1 MSVTVPSGTGEGPPA
16 VVPPYVR
23 TTGLANWNRYA
34 AVNDEF
40 IDIHMD
46 ADAAKAVG
54 MPDVFGMGNLR
65 IAYLHNL
72 LADWLGDEGDIARFG
87 CEFRGLNLKG
97 DTLTCGAAVTERAQD
112 GPCEVAHL
120 TLAVTNQDGVDTT
133 PGTATVVLFGDGG
146 PVMPPEPAPTQ
157 PSGNAAPGTFLDQET
172 IDRIGRT
179 LPPVA
184 APPVGANDI
193 ARWAIATYWPE
204 PPPARYLDAAVAA
217 AGPWDG
223 IVAPRDFDPFAWMP
237 NRPWSGDWL
246 WGMGTEPGKRILNG
260 GQRNVY
266 GAPIRPGDTIAVTR
280 RFVDVVER
288 ETKRGP
294 MVFFTSEFR
303 WENQDGAM
311 VRIGE
316 QTSIYY

>member
-1 MSVTVPSGTGEGPPA
+1 MSLLPLDAGTDIPTF
-16 VVPPYVR
+16 VR
-23 TTGLANWNRYA
+23 HTDLANWNRYA

-46 ADAAKAVG
+46 GEAAKAVG

-65 IAYLHNL
+65 IAYLHNML
-72 LADWLGDEGDIARFG
+72 RDWLGDHGDIAEFS
-87 CEFRGLNLKG
+87 CEFRGLNLRG
-97 DTLTCGAAVTERAQD
+97 DDLTCHGTITGAPEGGGLRVM
-112 GPCEVAHL
+112 
-120 TLAVTNQDGVDTT
+120 TLDIGVRNQDDIETT
-133 PGTATVVLFGDGG
+133 PGSATVVLFDGS
-146 PVMPPEPAPTQ
+146 PEMPSEPAPTA
-157 PSGNAAPGTFLDQET
+157 PSGHAAPGAFLDEAT
-172 IDRIGRT
+172 IEMIGRT

-184 APPVGANDI
+184 APAVGANDI

-204 PPPARYLDAAVAA
+204 RPPAIYTNAKAA
-217 AGPWDG
+217 AATPWSG

-246 WGMGTEPGKRILNG
+246 WGMGTEPGKRLLNG
-260 GQRNVY
+260 GQRNRYVQ
-266 GAPIRPGDTIAVTR
+266 PIRPGDVISVTR

-303 WENQDGAM
+303 WTNQHDEP

-316 QTSIYY
+316 QTTIYY

>member
-1 MSVTVPSGTGEGPPA
+1 MSVSPGDRIPDF
-16 VVPPYVR
+16 VR

-46 ADAAKAVG
+46 PEAAKAVG

-72 LADWLGDEGDIARFG
+72 LRDWLGDTGDIVELR
-87 CEFRGLNLKG
+87 CEFRGLNLRG
-97 DTLTCGAAVTERAQD
+97 DTLTCHGTVT
-112 GPCEVAHL
+112 GCEPAGGYELV
-120 TLAVTNQDGVDTT
+120 TLDLGVTNQDGVETT
-133 PGTATVVLFGDGG
+133 PGSATVVRFDGDAT
-146 PVMPPEPAPTQ
+146 MPPLPSPTQ
-157 PSGNAAPGTFLDQET
+157 PSSAAQPGTFLDQAT
-172 IDRIGRT
+172 VDMVGRT

-204 PPPARYLDAAVAA
+204 PPPASYLDAAIAA
-217 AGPWDG
+217 DGPWG
-223 IVAPRDFDPFAWMP
+223 GVVAPRDFDPFAWMP

-246 WGMGTEPGKRILNG
+246 WGMGTEPGKRVLNG
-260 GQRNVY
+260 GQRSVY
-266 GAPIRPGDTIAVTR
+266 GAPIRPGDVISVTR

-303 WENQDGAM
+303 WENQDGAT
-311 VRIGE
+311 VKVGE
-316 QTSIYY
+316 QTTIYY